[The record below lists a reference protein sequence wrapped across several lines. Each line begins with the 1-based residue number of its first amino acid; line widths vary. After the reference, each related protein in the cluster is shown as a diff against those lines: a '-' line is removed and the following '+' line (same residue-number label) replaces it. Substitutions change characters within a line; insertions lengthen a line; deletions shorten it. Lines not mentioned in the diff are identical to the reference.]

1 MARRAGGALSAPPE
15 PGIIAAMIPVPH
27 SAALPAAL
35 ADDLDLIADMTA
47 DFARSR
53 DIEESL
59 RVGLEHIAI
68 RMEAEA
74 ASLFLMDGD
83 SGELVC
89 RACWGPADVT
99 GLRLPRG
106 DGIVWRAVSRNRP
119 QLVRDAANDPDF
131 TQKVDALTGF
141 ATRSVLCAPMSVRD
155 ECLGAIELFN
165 KRGTLCFDDDDRRIL
180 QALAAS
186 AALALINARQAAAM
200 AEQEAFRHELALAA
214 DIQRAMLPA
223 PRGADFPIHG
233 VNRPA
238 RGVSGDFFD
247 VVELPGGRIAFA
259 IADVS
264 GKGMNAA
271 LLMAKTASLF
281 RCLAKRLDG
290 PGALLTAIDSEL
302 AETGSAG
309 MFVTMV
315 AGVLDPG
322 TGRVVLANAG
332 HEPPLLV
339 RGHCVERI
347 GGGMPP
353 LGIDP
358 TLFLSGCPESHVEL
372 AGGTL
377 FLFTDGLTEAPDET
391 GRMLGG
397 EGVEALLL
405 RHAALPA
412 PERVAAVIAEIAPD
426 GEALRDDL
434 TMLVVEDG
442 SMAHPAALNR
452 SFAARPERLCDI
464 RLAVAQAAA
473 ALGCPD
479 ALVPDVVLAVDEA
492 CQNIIRHAYGGR
504 DGDIRVQMARDGGE
518 LVVRLI
524 DFAAPVDDARLVP
537 RPLDDLRPG
546 GLGVHFMR
554 SVMDRVAFVPPPPG
568 AGNMLQMTKRIGEP

>member
-1 MARRAGGALSAPPE
+1 MNSN
-15 PGIIAAMIPVPH
+15 
-27 SAALPAAL
+27 AALPAGL
-35 ADDLDLIADMTA
+35 ADDLDLIAEMTA

-89 RACWGPADVT
+89 RACWGPADVS

-106 DGIVWRAVSRNRP
+106 DGIVWRSVLHNRP
-119 QLVRDAANDPDF
+119 QLVKNTAVDPDF
-131 TQKVDALTGF
+131 TQKVDAATGF
-141 ATRSVLCAPMSVRD
+141 TTRTVLCAPMSVRD
-155 ECLGAIELFN
+155 ECVGAIELFN
-165 KRGTLCFDDDDRRIL
+165 KRGNLSFDDDDRRIL

-186 AALALINARQAAAM
+186 AALALINARHAAAM
-200 AEQEAFRHELALAA
+200 AEQEAFRRELALAA
-214 DIQRAMLPA
+214 DIQRAMLPP
-223 PRGADFPIHG
+223 PRSAGFPIHG
-233 VNRPA
+233 INRPA

-247 VVELPGGRIAFA
+247 VVELPDGRLAFA

-271 LLMAKTASLF
+271 MLMSKTASLF

-290 PGALLTAIDSEL
+290 PGALLAAIDAEL

-315 AGVLDPG
+315 AGVLDPR

-332 HEPPLLV
+332 HEPPLLM
-339 RGHCVERI
+339 RGDSVERVE
-347 GGGMPP
+347 GGMPP

-358 TLFLSGCPESHVEL
+358 TLFLSGCPESPVDL

-377 FLFTDGLTEAPDET
+377 YLFTDGLTEAKGDD
-391 GRMLGG
+391 GVMLGAD
-397 EGVEALLL
+397 GVQALLR
-405 RHAALPA
+405 RHAGLPA
-412 PERVAAVIAEIAPD
+412 PERLAAVVDEIAPD
-426 GEALRDDL
+426 GMALRDDL
-434 TMLVVEDG
+434 TMLVVEARPMNCAACVLDRLF
-442 SMAHPAALNR
+442 PAQ
-452 SFAARPERLCDI
+452 PERLCDI
-464 RLAVAQAAA
+464 RHAVAEAAGS
-473 ALGCPD
+473 LGCCET
-479 ALVPDVVLAVDEA
+479 VVRDVVLAVDEA

-504 DGDIRVQMARDGGE
+504 DGAIHVQLCRDGAN

-524 DFAAPVDDARLVP
+524 DFAAPVDCARIMP
-537 RPLDDLRPG
+537 RPLDDVRPG
-546 GLGVHFMR
+546 GLGTHFIR
-554 SVMDRVAFVPPPPG
+554 AVMDEVAFVPPPPG
-568 AGNMLQMTKRIGEP
+568 AGNMLQMIKRVGES